1 MHIIVAGFDYK
12 TTPVEIREQLAFQ
25 EETLPDALHQLR
37 SMKSILECTIVST
50 CNRTEI
56 YAVADQLHTGRH
68 FIKKFL
74 YEWFGLPIDEFGAH
88 LNIRENDAAIQH
100 LFRVTAGLDS
110 MVLGET
116 QILGQVK
123 DSFFYAQKEE
133 ATGTVLNELFR
144 QAITFA
150 KKAHHETEINDN
162 AVSVSYAAVELGKKI
177 LGEFKDKHVVVLGA
191 GKMSELTAK
200 HLHSSGAAE
209 VTVLNR
215 TYAKAAELA
224 ERFFG
229 KAGSM
234 DNLRSYMTEADIVI
248 SSTGSGEYVLDKP
261 MMEKVLK
268 SRKGRPLFMV
278 DIAVPR
284 DFDPA
289 LEDLDNIF
297 LYDIDDLQGIV
308 AANME
313 ERRTEAEKIEDMI
326 SSELAA
332 FKEWVHT
339 LGVVPVISALRTK
352 ALSIQSETM
361 NSIERKLPDLSER
374 EKKVLR
380 KHTKSIIN
388 QMLKEPITRAKE
400 MAAEPDAEDSLAL
413 FTEIFGLEEEVEIA
427 KEAEEQQT
435 KVEEAEKEW
444 GRQKK
449 RAVSP
454 YAYAKDIT
462 FRS

>member
-1 MHIIVAGFDYK
+1 MHILAAGLDYK

-25 EETLPDALHQLR
+25 DDTLPDALHQLR
-37 SMKSILECTIVST
+37 GMKSILECTIVST

-74 YEWFGLPIDEFGAH
+74 SQWFDLPVDDFSSY
-88 LNIRENDAAIQH
+88 LNIRENDAAVQH
-100 LFRVTAGLDS
+100 LFRVVTGLDS

-123 DSFFYAQKEE
+123 DSFLLAQQEDS
-133 ATGTVLNELFR
+133 TGTVFNELFK
-144 QAITFA
+144 QAVTFA

-177 LGEFKDKHVVVLGA
+177 LGDFKDKHVMVLGA

-200 HLHSSGAAE
+200 HLHSNGAAE
-209 VTVLNR
+209 ITVLNR

-224 ERFFG
+224 EKFLG
-229 KAGSM
+229 KAESM
-234 DNLRSYMTEADIVI
+234 DHLQTSIAKADIII
-248 SSTGSGEYVLDKP
+248 SSTGSGDYVINKN
-261 MMEKVLK
+261 MVEKVLK
-268 SRKGRPLFMV
+268 KRKGRPLFMV

-284 DFDPA
+284 DLDPA
-289 LEDLDNIF
+289 IDSLDNIF

-308 AANME
+308 AANLE
-313 ERRTEAEKIEDMI
+313 ERKQEAEKIEEMI
-326 SSELAA
+326 QAELGR

-352 ALSIQSETM
+352 ALNIQSETM
-361 NSIERKLPDLSER
+361 QSIERKLPDLSER

-388 QMLKEPITRAKE
+388 QMLRDPITRAKE
-400 MAAEPDAEDSLAL
+400 IAAEPDADETLAL
-413 FTEIFGLEEEVEIA
+413 FTEIFALEEEVELA
-427 KEAEEQQT
+427 KEAEEQQA
-435 KVEEAEKEW
+435 KVEEAESEW
-444 GRQKK
+444 TRQKK
-449 RAVSP
+449 HSFLP
-454 YAYAKDIT
+454 YAYGKDVKV
-462 FRS
+462 RS

>member
-1 MHIIVAGFDYK
+1 MHILAAGLDYK

-25 EETLPDALHQLR
+25 DDTLPDALHQLR
-37 SMKSILECTIVST
+37 GMKSILECTIVST

-74 YEWFGLPIDEFGAH
+74 SQWFDLPVDDFSSY
-88 LNIRENDAAIQH
+88 LNIRENDAAVQH
-100 LFRVTAGLDS
+100 LFRVVTGLDS

-123 DSFFYAQKEE
+123 DSFLLAQQED
-133 ATGTVLNELFR
+133 ATGTVFNELFK
-144 QAITFA
+144 QAVTFA

-177 LGEFKDKHVVVLGA
+177 LGDFKDKHVMVLGA

-200 HLHSSGAAE
+200 HLHSNGAAE
-209 VTVLNR
+209 ITVLNR

-224 ERFFG
+224 EKFLG
-229 KAGSM
+229 KAESM
-234 DNLRSYMTEADIVI
+234 DHLQTSIAKADIII
-248 SSTGSGEYVLDKP
+248 SSTGSGDYVINKN
-261 MMEKVLK
+261 MVEKVLK
-268 SRKGRPLFMV
+268 KRKGRPLFMV

-284 DFDPA
+284 DLDPA
-289 LEDLDNIF
+289 IDSLDNIF

-308 AANME
+308 AANLE
-313 ERRTEAEKIEDMI
+313 ERKQEAEKIEEMI
-326 SSELAA
+326 QAELGR

-352 ALSIQSETM
+352 ALNIQSETM
-361 NSIERKLPDLSER
+361 ESIERKLPDLSER

-388 QMLKEPITRAKE
+388 QMLRDPITRAKE
-400 MAAEPDAEDSLAL
+400 LAAEPDADETLAL
-413 FTEIFGLEEEVEIA
+413 FTEIFALEEEVELA
-427 KEAEEQQT
+427 KEAEEQQA
-435 KVEEAEKEW
+435 KVEEAESEW
-444 GRQKK
+444 TRQKK
-449 RAVSP
+449 HSFLP
-454 YAYAKDIT
+454 YAYGKDVKV
-462 FRS
+462 RS